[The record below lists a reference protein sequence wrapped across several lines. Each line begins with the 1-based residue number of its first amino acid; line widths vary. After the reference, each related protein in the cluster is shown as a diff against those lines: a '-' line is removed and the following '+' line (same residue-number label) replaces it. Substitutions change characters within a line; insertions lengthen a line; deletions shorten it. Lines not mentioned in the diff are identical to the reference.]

1 MTASRQK
8 EPVARRGFLGRAA
21 AAVAFAFTPSA
32 LRAESNGVDQG
43 QASPEAW
50 LQDLNAAHRLFFD
63 IPDFVG
69 AVPQLHMTNLLN
81 TYRTAH
87 GVEEK
92 DINAVGGLW
101 SRTTLLAANDAM
113 WAKYR
118 IGEYLNLRDAA
129 NEPFTRNPWRVAPFI
144 LGAERPASGI
154 EALQARGVRYIVCNN
169 AMNFHVG
176 QLATAR
182 SLETPAVNADIR
194 ANLLPGVVVVS
205 AMVIAIERAQKHGF
219 AYIRE

>member
-1 MTASRQK
+1 MTVSR
-8 EPVARRGFLGRAA
+8 PHVARRGFLGRAA
-21 AAVAFAFTPSA
+21 AAVALALTPSA
-32 LRAESNGVDQG
+32 LRAAPLTEDQG

-63 IPDFVG
+63 IPDFAN
-69 AVPQLHMTNLLN
+69 AVPQIHITNFLN

-129 NEPFTRNPWRVAPFI
+129 GDPFTRNPWRAAPFI
-144 LGAERPASGI
+144 LGAERPGSSI

-169 AMNFHVG
+169 ALNLHVG
-176 QLATAR
+176 VLATAR
-182 SLETPAVNADIR
+182 GLETPAVNADVR

-219 AYIRE
+219 SYIRE